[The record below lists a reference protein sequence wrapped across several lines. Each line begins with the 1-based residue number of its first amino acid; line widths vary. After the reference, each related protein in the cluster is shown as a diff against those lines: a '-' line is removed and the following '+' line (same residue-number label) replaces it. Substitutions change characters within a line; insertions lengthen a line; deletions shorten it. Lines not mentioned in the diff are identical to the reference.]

1 MKTSVSYEP
10 TGYVIMS
17 KKRML
22 KYVFGGALLCIL
34 IIGAM
39 FYHHHKIDPIALIVA
54 LTIFVVVSLCDYVMR
69 LNTRFC
75 WNDDKFTVLNFT
87 GNPEKE
93 FNWDDLKS
101 VYTNS
106 ENMLMSLLFN
116 ANGKEKEVPINMT
129 DDGVEVLLEF
139 LSKKQNYAEQT
150 EVTE

>member
-10 TGYVIMS
+10 TGYIIMS

-22 KYVFGGALLCIL
+22 IKYVLKGAILCIL

-39 FYHHHKIDPIALIVA
+39 FYHHHKVDPIALIAA
-54 LTIFVVVSLCDYVMR
+54 LAIFAVLTLSGYMMR

-101 VYTNS
+101 VYTND
-106 ENMLMSLLFN
+106 ENMMMSLLFDE
-116 ANGKEKEVPINMT
+116 NGKDKEVPINMT
-129 DDGVEVLLEF
+129 DDGVNDLLEF
-139 LSKKQNYAEQT
+139 LDKIDPDQT
-150 EVTE
+150 EDIK